1 MDLKKDLIR
10 YYLLVFLP
18 FLFVWAILKGVG
30 VAWYNQLLVTMA
42 YFWPV
47 TVNAPGVSERV
58 YSKKYRFSLLRLI
71 YLFDL
76 IFKKM
81 GKKFKIFLAAK
92 IISSLA
98 PIVFGVTLVLISK
111 FGDPLFIIFG
121 VFLAEFILEI
131 RSRFKIYE

>member
-18 FLFVWAILKGVG
+18 FLFVWAILKGIG
-30 VAWYNQLLVTMA
+30 VSWFNQLWFTLS

-47 TVNAPGVSERV
+47 TVNAPGVMDRV
-58 YSKKYRFSLLRLI
+58 YSKKYRFSILRFI

-76 IFKKM
+76 IFKKI
-81 GKKFKIFLAAK
+81 GKKFKIFLTSK
-92 IISSLA
+92 IISSSA
-98 PIVFGVTLVLISK
+98 PLVFGFVLVLISK
-111 FGDPLFIIFG
+111 FGDIPFIILG
-121 VFLAEFILEI
+121 VLLAESILEI

>member
-30 VAWYNQLLVTMA
+30 VTWYNQLLVTMA

-47 TVNAPGVSERV
+47 TVNAPGVFERV
-58 YSKKYRFSLLRLI
+58 NSKKYKLSLLRLI
-71 YLFDL
+71 YLFDQ
-76 IFKKM
+76 IFKKIA
-81 GKKFKIFLAAK
+81 KKFKIFLTKK

-98 PIVFGVTLVLISK
+98 PIVFGVTLVLLSK
-111 FGDPLFIIFG
+111 FGDALFIVLG
-121 VFLAEFILEI
+121 VVLAESILEI
-131 RSRFKIYE
+131 RSRFKVYE

>member
-30 VAWYNQLLVTMA
+30 VTWYNQLLVTMA

-47 TVNAPGVSERV
+47 TVNAPGVFERV
-58 YSKKYRFSLLRLI
+58 NSKKYKLSLLRLI
-71 YLFDL
+71 YLFDQ
-76 IFKKM
+76 IFKKIA
-81 GKKFKIFLAAK
+81 KKFKIFLTKK

-98 PIVFGVTLVLISK
+98 PIVFGVTLVLFSK
-111 FGDPLFIIFG
+111 FGDALFIVLG
-121 VFLAEFILEI
+121 VVLAESILEI
-131 RSRFKIYE
+131 RSRFKVYE